1 MGWPNFTNGREQICY
16 DWINNIVADP
26 MGDRAVPAVFS
37 PLRLPWLS
45 YFTAL
50 PVANLIFLLIEFIDE
65 LVFGVTDAA
74 WPLIR
79 SDLHLNYVQIGLALS
94 LPGILANLVE
104 PFLGILG
111 DVWKRRLLILGGGLF
126 FGLAC
131 FLTAVSHSY
140 LVLMISFIIFN
151 PSSGAFVS
159 LSQATLM
166 DSDPRRHEQNMARW
180 TFAGS
185 VGVVL
190 GPLLLG
196 VAAFVGFGWRG
207 VFFVLAGLTALLLA
221 GAWRWLPLPTRDHP
235 PLPQLSAVWAGLRE
249 AFAALKRREVLRWL
263 VLLEFSDLMLD
274 VLYGYLAL
282 YFVDVVGFTPSRA
295 ALAVA
300 VWTGF
305 GLLGDFLVIPLLEK
319 VRGVSYLRL
328 SVWIELALF
337 PAFLLFPNPWLK
349 LVVAGWMGLFNSGWY
364 AILQGNLYSA
374 MPGRSGTVM
383 ALGDVAGLFGKLI
396 PFGIGL
402 AAQAFGLAPAMWILL
417 AGPLA
422 LLIGLPR
429 RLPSPT
435 TEPT

>member
-1 MGWPNFTNGREQICY
+1 
-16 DWINNIVADP
+16 V
-26 MGDRAVPAVFS
+26 V
-37 PLRLPWLS
+37 
-45 YFTAL
+45 
-50 PVANLIFLLIEFIDE
+50 NLLFLLIEFLDE

-74 WPLIR
+74 WPFIR
-79 SDLHLNYVQIGLALS
+79 TDLHLNYVQIGLALS
-94 LPGILANLVE
+94 LPGIIANLIE

-111 DVWKRRLLILGGGLF
+111 DVWKRRVLILGGGMF
-126 FGLAC
+126 FTLAC

-140 LVLMISFIIFN
+140 LVLLISFIVFN

-166 DSDPRRHEQNMARW
+166 DSAPSRHEQNMARW

-196 VAAFVGFGWRG
+196 GAAYIGFGWRG
-207 VFFVLAGLTALLLA
+207 VFFVLAGLTVLILA
-221 GAWRWLPLPTRDHP
+221 GAWRYLPFPSKNHP
-235 PLPQLSAVWAGLRE
+235 PVPQLSAVWTGLRE
-249 AFAALKRREVLRWL
+249 AFAALKRKEVLRWL

-282 YFVDVVGFTPSRA
+282 YFVDVVGFNPSKA

-305 GLLGDFLVIPLLEK
+305 GLLGDFLIIPLLEK
-319 VRGVSYLRL
+319 MPGVNYLRF
-328 SVWIELALF
+328 SVLVELVLF
-337 PAFLLFPNPWLK
+337 PAFLLVPNPWAK
-349 LVVAGWMGLFNSGWY
+349 LVVAGLMGLFNSGWY
-364 AILQGNLYSA
+364 AILQGNLYSS

-383 ALGDVAGLFGKLI
+383 ALGNLAGLFGKII

-402 AAQAFGLAPAMWILL
+402 AAQAFGLGPAMWILM

-429 RLPSPT
+429 QLPPVPVDT
-435 TEPT
+435 V